1 MLGVRLSSGRLMV
14 AESLSRHVLRL
25 RIFLEMKPGRVAAI
39 DVTEISDSSDQINV
53 QVCYNPNQ
61 YNVQY
66 PDEEQEVTK
75 PSGKEPYNCTSK
87 EEMKNR
93 LIRISWKR
101 PPRLTQDVMC
111 MSLKVIR
118 MFFSFFRVQE
128 MVQSK
133 AYTRD
138 KTRKQLSVAFIYKY

>member
-1 MLGVRLSSGRLMV
+1 
-14 AESLSRHVLRL
+14 
-25 RIFLEMKPGRVAAI
+25 MKPGRVAAI

-61 YNVQY
+61 YNVQN

-138 KTRKQLSVAFIYKY
+138 KIRKQLSVAFIYKY

>member
-1 MLGVRLSSGRLMV
+1 MV

-93 LIRISWKR
+93 LIRIS
-101 PPRLTQDVMC
+101 
-111 MSLKVIR
+111 
-118 MFFSFFRVQE
+118 
-128 MVQSK
+128 
-133 AYTRD
+133 
-138 KTRKQLSVAFIYKY
+138 